1 MLNHT
6 GRNLLSKVIV
16 GLVVAAGS
24 VGAAFAQAGK
34 PIEFRVASEAPPGQ
48 LVSIS
53 IERWVEAVNKESGGR
68 FKGASFPAGQLFKD
82 RDALQVIGQKGTLEF
97 AVPNM
102 AIVASVVPS
111 LNALNLPFF
120 LAPDTPE
127 RFQQV
132 AGVDSPLGKRYQ
144 AEARAR
150 GIEMVLVRPIG
161 SIILISKTPINAL
174 ADLQRKK
181 IRHWGG
187 GVYAENA
194 ITRMG
199 GSPVF
204 VPAPEVASGLQ
215 QGVIDAAFGTVQF
228 WSAALGDVAKYAIW
242 SDGIAGVGQ
251 TLIAN
256 KEFWDGLSPADRK
269 MLNDSAKKWLV
280 DWLAEQLDNGVK
292 EDLKKLEAKGAK
304 ISRLPATELA
314 KAKQLTA
321 PVWDMAN
328 EPLGKGFVDELR
340 KGR

>member
-1 MLNHT
+1 MLMRS
-6 GRNLLSKVIV
+6 GKGVLSKAVV
-16 GLVVAAGS
+16 GLMLVAASAGT
-24 VGAAFAQAGK
+24 AMAQSGK

-53 IERWVEAVNKESGGR
+53 IDRWVEAVNKESGGR

-97 AVPNM
+97 AVPNL
-102 AIVASVVPS
+102 AIVSSVVPS
-111 LNALNLPFF
+111 LNALNLPF
-120 LAPDTPE
+120 LLSPDTPQ
-127 RFQQV
+127 RFQQAV
-132 AGVDSPLGKRYQ
+132 GLESPLGKRYQ
-144 AEARAR
+144 SEARAR
-150 GIEMVLVRPIG
+150 GIEVVLVRPVG
-161 SIILISKTPINAL
+161 SIILISKSPINTL

-187 GVYAENA
+187 GAYAESA

-228 WSAALGDVAKYAIW
+228 WAAALGDVAKYAIW

-256 KEFWDGLSPADRK
+256 KEFWDGLSAADRK

-280 DWLAEQLDNGVK
+280 DWLAEQIDAGVK

-304 ISRLPATELA
+304 ISKLSDAELA

-328 EPLGKGFVDELR
+328 DALGKGFIDELR